1 MGAAEIRL
9 EHEMDKKRLGD
20 STVTFDRTL
29 NDLRGAVDHHAQ
41 GQNKKHGDHNESIQ
55 SLKEEL
61 EQETKARTKDRNTFM
76 TALNNLTAKVE
87 SDGSDRQATQ
97 NEMSER
103 FTRQLTEAL
112 SSESQERMAAL
123 QQERSARDQSLVTLR
138 QNVENCKMGLTME
151 KDERAAEFTIF
162 AKKAATTESQL
173 LQQIDEIKLGLEGE
187 TNLRVA
193 GDDRIERRLGELRGN
208 FDAHTTSSASLMHEI
223 DHRMR
228 ALSQALDTEVRSR
241 SDEGSRNL
249 ATTNQLKELLSSS
262 DSNHA
267 KNCDAI
273 NEKIKVM
280 GGSLLDHERGRV
292 SAGEELMKKVKDV
305 AAMIEVE
312 RHERDQGDANTKAH
326 VEGLKQA
333 LASEKEERINELSA
347 FRRNMH
353 VEDGKVKQALEDLKH
368 SVDLEAGKRSA
379 ADERIERRTSEYKAS
394 IDEITGR
401 CTEMTEDLDKVA
413 KAFRQ
418 GLDQEAR
425 LRSDDTMKIQTAMNR
440 VQDLL
445 DGEVGDRQQACADL
459 MERIRVLSDN
469 LNQEAKDRASGD
481 DESARLVITVRQ
493 SLEKEVKER
502 KMGESEADQR
512 MHDLGA
518 AVDHERIDRERE
530 DTVLRTQVAG
540 LRQEIVGEKDERVA
554 DMAANKRQLSSL
566 EGQLTQQMRD
576 LRHNL
581 DTEQSDRFA
590 MCERIEKSCSDIRM
604 SVDSNRA
611 AEDAVIKELEK
622 TIRSTRQAVEAETKD
637 RINMFEEYNRSLAE
651 MRTTWSAFRSELASE
666 KDERIEE
673 ISALRVVIQ
682 NFDQKVNVQ
691 FKDYKIGLENEMA
704 ERMSNNERLE
714 KRLAELRG
722 AVLVAVRGP
731 AAAR

>member
-208 FDAHTTSSASLMHEI
+208 FDAHTTSNTSLMHEI
-223 DHRMR
+223 DQRIR
-228 ALSQALDTEVRSR
+228 GLSQALDTEVRSR
-241 SDEGSRNL
+241 TDESSRSS
-249 ATTNQLKELLSSS
+249 AATNQLKELLSSS

-273 NEKIKVM
+273 NEKIKAM
-280 GGSLLDHERGRV
+280 GDTLLEHERGRV
-292 SAGEELMKKVKDV
+292 SAGEELIKKVKDV

-312 RHERDQGDANTKAH
+312 RHGRDQGDVNTKSY
-326 VEGLKQA
+326 VESLKQA
-333 LASEKEERINELSA
+333 LSSEREERTNELSA
-347 FRRNMH
+347 LRRNMH

-368 SVDLEAGKRSA
+368 SVELEAGKRSV
-379 ADERIERRTSEYKAS
+379 ADERIERRASEYKAS
-394 IDEITGR
+394 MDELTGR
-401 CTEMTEDLDKVA
+401 CAELTEDLDKNT
-413 KAFRQ
+413 KALRQ

-425 LRSDDTMKIQTAMNR
+425 LRSDDTVKMQTAMNR
-440 VQDLL
+440 SQELL
-445 DGEVGDRQQACADL
+445 EAEVGDRQQACADL
-459 MERIRVLSDN
+459 TERIRVVSDN
-469 LNQEAKDRASGD
+469 LNQEAKDRATGD
-481 DESARLVITVRQ
+481 DEAARLVIAVRQ

-502 KMGESEADQR
+502 KVGESEADQR

-518 AVDHERIDRERE
+518 TMEHEKIDRERE
-530 DTVLRTQVAG
+530 DAALRTQVVG
-540 LRQEIVGEKDERVA
+540 LRQEINGERDERVA
-554 DMAANKRQLSSL
+554 DTAASKRQPSSL
-566 EGQLTQQMRD
+566 DGQLTQQMRD
-576 LRHNL
+576 LRH
-581 DTEQSDRFA
+581 S
-590 MCERIEKSCSDIRM
+590 I
-604 SVDSNRA
+604 
-611 AEDAVIKELEK
+611 
-622 TIRSTRQAVEAETKD
+622 
-637 RINMFEEYNRSLAE
+637 
-651 MRTTWSAFRSELASE
+651 
-666 KDERIEE
+666 
-673 ISALRVVIQ
+673 
-682 NFDQKVNVQ
+682 
-691 FKDYKIGLENEMA
+691 
-704 ERMSNNERLE
+704 
-714 KRLAELRG
+714 
-722 AVLVAVRGP
+722 
-731 AAAR
+731 